1 MRRKLNEGEEFN
13 EELLDGVKICVSD
26 IRNDDSEMDCNE
38 LRDIFVEAGA
48 EVFGSHGLK
57 DGKPT
62 TIMTVKGL
70 PEEEVVEILQEFLDN
85 SDLCDDAEAYEVD
98 DKIKYPVDYP
108 AYDDADAD
116 DILHDL
122 DNDDKFPKYED
133 VETDD
138 LDPEKDVLNDDFLN
152 EDKDIL
158 EDAQEELRGL
168 LSNLGDD
175 DNITFEPEVVLDEEY
190 EAEDGE
196 GNIAVISID
205 ANGDMEVLNGDKI
218 INAFDLTDADDIFTL
233 CDIVK
238 DELDNETAYPD
249 YDDVDDEEDEEL
261 PRFEKM
267 HKKHHLDE
275 KRKGCCPGTK
285 TVNESVIDTVLNDI
299 DTKVLNESNEAEKKN
314 QKNLEKKT
322 LKALTENKHSL
333 HENISYNGK
342 SFAKMT
348 LKELKSIYET
358 IKASIDALSERSLNE
373 SIVDTKMAETI
384 NKKKQLLEFLDE
396 EITYRTTR
404 MECLNKLNEDSAE
417 ISDEELANLFGPA
430 QGEDE
435 PSTDN
440 GSNNAEGED
449 SNKEGE
455 KNKEEDNEDKN
466 GEEGEEVELS
476 RIEITLKDAEAAND
490 LKQACLDADIPEDAF
505 ELENVEDDAFEE
517 EDEKKS
523 EDSKEEN
530 SEENSKES
538 GKENSEEENSEESAN
553 ESYEFA
559 KYVKML
565 GEGEV
570 ANEQPTDDA
579 ASEESG
585 EEENGA
591 ENAESEGDEEN
602 SEEKEEDKQP
612 KFILTNTDYAS
623 KLAKVLEDVY
633 GISKEEFEDMIGG
646 EIVEEEPKEDEEN
659 SNEEGSENSE
669 ESKGEESK
677 EDSEEKKDDEE
688 DELDPSDL
696 FKNL

>member
-13 EELLDGVKICVSD
+13 EELLDGIKICVSD

-57 DGKPT
+57 NGKPV

-70 PEEEVVEILQEFLDN
+70 PEEEVLEILQEFLDN
-85 SDLCDDAEAYEVD
+85 SDTCDDAEAYEVND
-98 DKIKYPVDYP
+98 DLNDT
-108 AYDDADAD
+108 
-116 DILHDL
+116 LHNP
-122 DNDDKFPKYED
+122 DNDDYEFPSYED

-138 LDPEKDVLNDDFLN
+138 LDPEEDALNDDILN
-152 EDKDIL
+152 EGEDIL

-168 LSNLGDD
+168 LSNLGEN
-175 DNITFEPEVVLDEEY
+175 DNITFEPKLGLDE
-190 EAEDGE
+190 A
-196 GNIAVISID
+196 NIISID
-205 ANGDMEVLNGDKI
+205 SNGDMETEDGDI
-218 INAFDLTDADDIFTL
+218 INAFDLVDADDIFTL
-233 CDIVK
+233 CDEVK
-238 DELDNETAYPD
+238 MELDNEAAYPD
-249 YDDVDDEEDEEL
+249 YDDIDDEEDEEL
-261 PRFEKM
+261 PRFEKI
-267 HKKHHLDE
+267 HKGRHLDE
-275 KRKGCCPGTK
+275 KKKNNCCPGTK
-285 TVNESVIDTVLNDI
+285 NINESVIDSVLADLN
-299 DTKVLNESNEAEKKN
+299 KKALNESKKVEAKN
-314 QKNLEKKT
+314 QKELEKKT

-333 HENISYNGK
+333 HTNVRYNGK

-358 IKASIDALSERSLNE
+358 VKASVDALSERLLNE
-373 SIVDTKMAETI
+373 SVVDNKTTETI
-384 NKKKQLLEFLDE
+384 DRKKQLLEFLDE

-404 MECLNKLNEDSAE
+404 MECLRKLNEDGTE

-435 PSTDN
+435 ASADN
-440 GSNNAEGED
+440 GDNDIESED
-449 SNKEGE
+449 SNEDGE
-455 KNKEEDNEDKN
+455 ENKEDNDDEN
-466 GEEGEEVELS
+466 AEENEEVELS
-476 RIEITLKDAEAAND
+476 RIEITLKDVEAAND

-505 ELENVEDDAFEE
+505 ELENVEDDAFEDDSE
-517 EDEKKS
+517 E
-523 EDSKEEN
+523 
-530 SEENSKES
+530 SEENSDEATEDS
-538 GKENSEEENSEESAN
+538 SEENSEEENSEEGAN

-570 ANEQPTDDA
+570 ADEQPADDA
-579 ASEESG
+579 AGEESS

-591 ENAESEGDEEN
+591 ENADGESDEEN
-602 SEEKEEDKQP
+602 TEEDKQP

-623 KLAKVLEDVY
+623 KLAKVSEDVY

-646 EIVEEEPKEDEEN
+646 EIVEEEPKEGEEN
-659 SNEEGSENSE
+659 SDEEGSENSE
-669 ESKGEESK
+669 ESKDEESK

>member
-57 DGKPT
+57 NGKPV

-70 PEEEVVEILQEFLDN
+70 PEEEVLEILQEFLDN
-85 SDLCDDAEAYEVD
+85 SDTCDEAEAYEVND
-98 DKIKYPVDYP
+98 DLNDT
-108 AYDDADAD
+108 
-116 DILHDL
+116 LHDP
-122 DNDDKFPKYED
+122 DNDYEFPSYED

-138 LDPEKDVLNDDFLN
+138 LDPEEDALNDDILN
-152 EDKDIL
+152 EGEDIL

-168 LSNLGDD
+168 LSNLGEN
-175 DNITFEPEVVLDEEY
+175 DNITFEPKLGLDE
-190 EAEDGE
+190 A
-196 GNIAVISID
+196 NIISID
-205 ANGDMEVLNGDKI
+205 SNGDMETEDGDI
-218 INAFDLTDADDIFTL
+218 INAFDLADADDIFTL
-233 CDIVK
+233 CDEVK
-238 DELDNETAYPD
+238 MELDNEAAYPD
-249 YDDVDDEEDEEL
+249 YDDIDDEDEDL
-261 PRFEKM
+261 PRFEKI
-267 HKKHHLDE
+267 HKGRHLDE
-275 KRKGCCPGTK
+275 KKKNNCCPGTK
-285 TVNESVIDTVLNDI
+285 NINESVIDSVLADLN
-299 DTKVLNESNEAEKKN
+299 KKALNESKKVEAKN
-314 QKNLEKKT
+314 QKELEKKT

-333 HENISYNGK
+333 HTNVRYNGK

-348 LKELKSIYET
+348 LKELKSIYESV
-358 IKASIDALSERSLNE
+358 KASVDALSERLLNE
-373 SIVDTKMAETI
+373 SVVDTKTTETI
-384 NKKKQLLEFLDE
+384 DRKKQLLEFLDE

-404 MECLNKLNEDSAE
+404 MECLRKLNEDGAE

-435 PSTDN
+435 SPTDN
-440 GSNNAEGED
+440 GDNDIESED
-449 SNKEGE
+449 SNEDGE
-455 KNKEEDNEDKN
+455 ENKEDNDDEN
-466 GEEGEEVELS
+466 AEENEEVELS
-476 RIEITLKDAEAAND
+476 RIEITLKDVEAAND

-505 ELENVEDDAFEE
+505 ELENVEDDAFEDDSE
-517 EDEKKS
+517 ESEENSDEAS
-523 EDSKEEN
+523 EDSSEEN
-530 SEENSKES
+530 SEEEK
-538 GKENSEEENSEESAN
+538 SEEGAN

-570 ANEQPTDDA
+570 ANEQPADDV
-579 ASEESG
+579 ASEEGS

-591 ENAESEGDEEN
+591 ENADGESDEEN
-602 SEEKEEDKQP
+602 AEEDKQP

-659 SNEEGSENSE
+659 SDEEGSENSE
-669 ESKGEESK
+669 ETKDEESK
-677 EDSEEKKDDEE
+677 DSSEEKKDDEE

>member
-57 DGKPT
+57 DGEPAT
-62 TIMTVKGL
+62 FMTVNGL
-70 PEEEVVEILQEFLDN
+70 SEEDVLEILQEFLDN
-85 SDLCDDAEAYEVD
+85 SDTCNDAEAYIINGED
-98 DKIKYPVDYP
+98 TYLNDINGEPIDYP
-108 AYDDADAD
+108 AY
-116 DILHDL
+116 
-122 DNDDKFPKYED
+122 ED
-133 VETDD
+133 VEADE
-138 LDPEKDVLNDDFLN
+138 LDPEEDVLNDDFLN
-152 EDKDIL
+152 EGEDIL
-158 EDAQEELRGL
+158 EDAQEELKGL
-168 LSNLGDD
+168 LSNLGEN
-175 DNITFEPEVVLDEEY
+175 DNITFEQEIVLDEEY
-190 EAEDGE
+190 DAEDGE

-218 INAFDLTDADDIFTL
+218 INAFDLTDVDDIFTL
-233 CDIVK
+233 CDVIK
-238 DELDNETAYPD
+238 DELDNEAAYPD
-249 YDDVDDEEDEEL
+249 YDDVDDEDEEL
-261 PRFEKM
+261 PRFEKI
-267 HKKHHLDE
+267 HKGRHLDE
-275 KRKGCCPGTK
+275 KKKNNCCPGTK
-285 TVNESVIDTVLNDI
+285 TVVNESAIDAVLADLDDKI
-299 DTKVLNESNEAEKKN
+299 LNEAKEEEKKN
-314 QKNLEKKT
+314 QKELEKKT

-333 HENISYNGK
+333 HENVRYNGK

-358 IKASIDALSERSLNE
+358 VKASVDALSERSLNE
-373 SIVDTKMAETI
+373 SIVDTKMVETI

-404 MECLNKLNEDSAE
+404 MECLNKLNEDGAE

-435 PSTDN
+435 APADN
-440 GSNNAEGED
+440 GGDDAKSED
-449 SNKEGE
+449 SNEEGEENKEG
-455 KNKEEDNEDKN
+455 NEDEN
-466 GEEGEEVELS
+466 NEEGEEVELS

-517 EDEKKS
+517 GG
-523 EDSKEEN
+523 EEN
-530 SEENSKES
+530 SE
-538 GKENSEEENSEESAN
+538 KENSEEENSEESSEKTSEENTEEENSEESTN

-570 ANEQPTDDA
+570 ADEQPAEDA
-579 ASEESG
+579 AG
-585 EEENGA
+585 EEGGEEQDGA
-591 ENAESEGDEEN
+591 ENADSEGDEEN
-602 SEEKEEDKQP
+602 SEEEEEDKQP

-646 EIVEEEPKEDEEN
+646 EIVEEPKDDEKN
-659 SNEEGSENSE
+659 SDEEGSENSE

>member
-1 MRRKLNEGEEFN
+1 MRRKLNEAEEFN

-26 IRNDDSEMDCNE
+26 IRYDDSEMDCNE

-57 DGKPT
+57 NGKPAT
-62 TIMTVKGL
+62 FMTVKGL
-70 PEEEVVEILQEFLDN
+70 PEEKVVEILQDFLNN
-85 SDLCDDAEAYEVD
+85 SDACDDAEAYEVKD
-98 DKIKYPVDYP
+98 EDAYLNDKDGEPIDYP
-108 AYDDADAD
+108 AY
-116 DILHDL
+116 
-122 DNDDKFPKYED
+122 ED
-133 VETDD
+133 VDVDE
-138 LDPEKDVLNDDFLN
+138 LDPEEDALNDDVLN
-152 EDKDIL
+152 EGEDIL

-168 LSNLGDD
+168 LSNLGEN
-175 DNITFEPEVVLDEEY
+175 DNITFEPEIVLDEEY
-190 EAEDGE
+190 EGEDGE

-205 ANGDMEVLNGDKI
+205 CNGDMEVLNGDQV

-233 CDIVK
+233 CDVVK
-238 DELDNETAYPD
+238 DELDNEAAYPA
-249 YDDVDDEEDEEL
+249 YEDVDDEDEEL
-261 PRFEKM
+261 PRFEKF
-267 HKKHHLDE
+267 HKGRHLDE
-275 KRKGCCPGTK
+275 KKKNNCCPGTK
-285 TVNESVIDTVLNDI
+285 TVNESVIDAVLADL
-299 DTKVLNESNEAEKKN
+299 DKKALNESKDVEKKN
-314 QKNLEKKT
+314 QKELEKKT

-333 HENISYNGK
+333 HTNVRYNGK

-358 IKASIDALSERSLNE
+358 VKASVDVLSERSLNE
-373 SIVDTKMAETI
+373 SVVDTKMVETI

-404 MECLNKLNEDSAE
+404 MECLSKLNEDSAE

-435 PSTDN
+435 AS
-440 GSNNAEGED
+440 A
-449 SNKEGE
+449 
-455 KNKEEDNEDKN
+455 DNEDDDAESEN
-466 GEEGEEVELS
+466 SNEEGEENEEGNEDENNDEEVELS

-505 ELENVEDDAFEE
+505 ELENVEDEDAFEE
-517 EDEKKS
+517 EGEES
-523 EDSKEEN
+523 EEN
-530 SEENSKES
+530 SEESLEDS
-538 GKENSEEENSEESAN
+538 SEETAEEENSEEGAN
-553 ESYEFA
+553 ESYELS

-570 ANEQPTDDA
+570 ADEQPADDV
-579 ASEESG
+579 ASDESG

-591 ENAESEGDEEN
+591 ENTEGEGNEEN
-602 SEEKEEDKQP
+602 SEEEEDKQP

-646 EIVEEEPKEDEEN
+646 EIVEEESKEDEEN
-659 SNEEGSENSE
+659 SDEEGSENSE
-669 ESKGEESK
+669 ESKDEESK
-677 EDSEEKKDDEE
+677 EGSEEKKDDEE

>member
-57 DGKPT
+57 NGKPV

-85 SDLCDDAEAYEVD
+85 SDTCDDAESYEIND
-98 DKIKYPVDYP
+98 DSNDALHDPDDDDYEFP
-108 AYDDADAD
+108 SYEDADA
-116 DILHDL
+116 LHDL
-122 DNDDKFPKYED
+122 DDDYEIPSYED

-138 LDPEKDVLNDDFLN
+138 LDPEEDSLNDDFLN
-152 EDKDIL
+152 EGEDIL

-168 LSNLGDD
+168 LSNLGEN
-175 DNITFEPEVVLDEEY
+175 DNITFEPKLGLDE
-190 EAEDGE
+190 A
-196 GNIAVISID
+196 NIISID
-205 ANGDMEVLNGDKI
+205 SNGDMETEDGDI
-218 INAFDLTDADDIFTL
+218 INAFDLADADDIFTL
-233 CDIVK
+233 CDEVK
-238 DELDNETAYPD
+238 MELDNEAAYPD
-249 YDDVDDEEDEEL
+249 YDDIDDEEDEEL
-261 PRFEKM
+261 PRFEKF
-267 HKKHHLDE
+267 HKGRHLDE
-275 KRKGCCPGTK
+275 KKKNNCCPGTK
-285 TVNESVIDTVLNDI
+285 TISESVIERVLADL
-299 DTKVLNESNEAEKKN
+299 DKKALNESKNANAKN
-314 QKNLEKKT
+314 QKELEKKT

-333 HENISYNGK
+333 HTNVSYNGK

-348 LKELKSIYET
+348 LKELKSIFET
-358 IKASIDALSERSLNE
+358 VKASVDALSERLLNE
-373 SIVDTKMAETI
+373 SVVDNKTTETI
-384 NKKKQLLEFLDE
+384 DRKKQLLEFLDE

-404 MECLNKLNEDSAE
+404 MECLRKLNEDSAE

-435 PSTDN
+435 ASADN
-440 GSNNAEGED
+440 GDDNAEGDNSNED
-449 SNKEGE
+449 GEENKED
-455 KNKEEDNEDKN
+455 NKDENNEEN
-466 GEEGEEVELS
+466 EEVELS

-505 ELENVEDDAFEE
+505 ELENVEDDTFEE
-517 EDEKKS
+517 DGEESEDNSEEAS
-523 EDSKEEN
+523 EDS
-530 SEENSKES
+530 SE
-538 GKENSEEENSEESAN
+538 ENSEEENSEEGAN

-570 ANEQPTDDA
+570 ADEQPADDA
-579 ASEESG
+579 TSEEGS
-585 EEENGA
+585 EEGSEDENDA
-591 ENAESEGDEEN
+591 ENADDESDEEN
-602 SEEKEEDKQP
+602 AEEDKQP

-659 SNEEGSENSE
+659 SDEEGSENSE
-669 ESKGEESK
+669 ESKDEESK
-677 EDSEEKKDDEE
+677 DSSEEKKDDEE
-688 DELDPSDL
+688 ELDPSDL

>member
-57 DGKPT
+57 NGKPV

-70 PEEEVVEILQEFLDN
+70 PEEEVLEILQEFLDD
-85 SDLCDDAEAYEVD
+85 SDTCDDAEAYEIND
-98 DKIKYPVDYP
+98 DLNDTLHDPDNDDYEFP
-108 AYDDADAD
+108 SYEDADA
-116 DILHDL
+116 LHDL
-122 DNDDKFPKYED
+122 DDDYEIPSYED

-138 LDPEKDVLNDDFLN
+138 LDPEEDALNDDFLN
-152 EDKDIL
+152 EDDDIL

-168 LSNLGDD
+168 LSNLGEN
-175 DNITFEPEVVLDEEY
+175 DNITFEPKLGLDE
-190 EAEDGE
+190 A
-196 GNIAVISID
+196 NIISID
-205 ANGDMEVLNGDKI
+205 SNGDMETEDGDI
-218 INAFDLTDADDIFTL
+218 INAFDLADADDIFTL
-233 CDIVK
+233 CDEVK
-238 DELDNETAYPD
+238 MELDNEAAYPD
-249 YDDVDDEEDEEL
+249 YDDIDDEEDEEL
-261 PRFEKM
+261 PRFEKI
-267 HKKHHLDE
+267 HKGRHLDE
-275 KRKGCCPGTK
+275 KKKNNCCPGTK
-285 TVNESVIDTVLNDI
+285 NINESVIDSVLADLN
-299 DTKVLNESNEAEKKN
+299 KKALNESKKVEAKN
-314 QKNLEKKT
+314 QKELEKKT

-333 HENISYNGK
+333 HSNVRYNGK

-358 IKASIDALSERSLNE
+358 VKASVDALSERLLNE
-373 SIVDTKMAETI
+373 SVVDNKTTETI
-384 NKKKQLLEFLDE
+384 DRKKQLLEFLDE

-404 MECLNKLNEDSAE
+404 MECLRKLNEDSAE

-435 PSTDN
+435 ASTDN
-440 GSNNAEGED
+440 GDDSTEGED
-449 SNKEGE
+449 SNEDGEENKEGDKDE
-455 KNKEEDNEDKN
+455 NNEEN
-466 GEEGEEVELS
+466 EEVELS

-505 ELENVEDDAFEE
+505 ELENVEDDTFEE
-517 EDEKKS
+517 DG
-523 EDSKEEN
+523 EE
-530 SEENSKES
+530 SEENSKEAS
-538 GKENSEEENSEESAN
+538 EDSSEENSEEEKSEEGAN

-570 ANEQPTDDA
+570 ADEQPADDA
-579 ASEESG
+579 TSEEDG
-585 EEENGA
+585 EEDGEEDNGA
-591 ENAESEGDEEN
+591 ENADGESDEEN
-602 SEEKEEDKQP
+602 TEEDKQP

-659 SNEEGSENSE
+659 SDEEGSENSE
-669 ESKGEESK
+669 ESKDEESK
-677 EDSEEKKDDEE
+677 DSSEEKKDDEE
-688 DELDPSDL
+688 ELDPSDL

>member
-57 DGKPT
+57 NGKPV

-85 SDLCDDAEAYEVD
+85 SDTCDDAEAYEIND
-98 DKIKYPVDYP
+98 DLLDDTLHDPDNDDYEFP
-108 AYDDADAD
+108 SYEDADA
-116 DILHDL
+116 LHDL
-122 DNDDKFPKYED
+122 DDDYEIPSYED

-138 LDPEKDVLNDDFLN
+138 LDPEEDALNDDFLN
-152 EDKDIL
+152 EDDDIL

-168 LSNLGDD
+168 LSNLGEN
-175 DNITFEPEVVLDEEY
+175 DNITFEPKLGLDE
-190 EAEDGE
+190 A
-196 GNIAVISID
+196 NIISID
-205 ANGDMEVLNGDKI
+205 SNGDMETEDGDI
-218 INAFDLTDADDIFTL
+218 INAFDLADADDIFTL
-233 CDIVK
+233 CDEVK
-238 DELDNETAYPD
+238 MELDNEAAYPD

-261 PRFEKM
+261 PRFEKF
-267 HKKHHLDE
+267 HKGRHLDE
-275 KRKGCCPGTK
+275 KKKNNCCPGTK
-285 TVNESVIDTVLNDI
+285 NINESVIDSVLADLN
-299 DTKVLNESNEAEKKN
+299 KKALNESKKVEAKN
-314 QKNLEKKT
+314 QKELEKKT

-333 HENISYNGK
+333 HSNVSYNGK

-358 IKASIDALSERSLNE
+358 VKASVDALSERLLNE
-373 SIVDTKMAETI
+373 SVVDNKTTETI
-384 NKKKQLLEFLDE
+384 DRKKQLLEFLDE

-404 MECLNKLNEDSAE
+404 MECLRKLNEDSAE

-435 PSTDN
+435 ASADN
-440 GSNNAEGED
+440 GDDNTEGED
-449 SNKEGE
+449 SNEDSE
-455 KNKEEDNEDKN
+455 KNKEGNEDEN
-466 GEEGEEVELS
+466 DEENEEVELS

-505 ELENVEDDAFEE
+505 ELENVEDDTFEE
-517 EDEKKS
+517 DGEESEDNSEEAS
-523 EDSKEEN
+523 EDSSEEN
-530 SEENSKES
+530 SEEEK
-538 GKENSEEENSEESAN
+538 SEEGAN

-570 ANEQPTDDA
+570 ADEQPADDA
-579 ASEESG
+579 TSEEDG
-585 EEENGA
+585 EEDNGA
-591 ENAESEGDEEN
+591 ENADGEGDEEN
-602 SEEKEEDKQP
+602 SEEDKQP

-646 EIVEEEPKEDEEN
+646 EIVEEEPKVDEEN
-659 SNEEGSENSE
+659 SDEEGSENSE
-669 ESKGEESK
+669 ESKDEESK
-677 EDSEEKKDDEE
+677 DSSEEKKDDEE
-688 DELDPSDL
+688 ELDPSDL

>member
-57 DGKPT
+57 NGKPV

-70 PEEEVVEILQEFLDN
+70 PEEEVLEILQEFLDN
-85 SDLCDDAEAYEVD
+85 SDTCDDAEAYEVND
-98 DKIKYPVDYP
+98 DLNNT
-108 AYDDADAD
+108 
-116 DILHDL
+116 LHDT
-122 DNDDKFPKYED
+122 DNEDYEFPSYED

-138 LDPEKDVLNDDFLN
+138 LDPEEDALNDDILN
-152 EDKDIL
+152 EGEDIL

-168 LSNLGDD
+168 LSNLGEN
-175 DNITFEPEVVLDEEY
+175 DNITFEPKLGLDE
-190 EAEDGE
+190 A
-196 GNIAVISID
+196 NIISID
-205 ANGDMEVLNGDKI
+205 SNGDMETEDGDI
-218 INAFDLTDADDIFTL
+218 INAFDLADADDIFTL
-233 CDIVK
+233 CDEVK
-238 DELDNETAYPD
+238 MELDNEAAYPD
-249 YDDVDDEEDEEL
+249 YDDIDDEEDEEL
-261 PRFEKM
+261 PRFEKI
-267 HKKHHLDE
+267 HKGRHLDE
-275 KRKGCCPGTK
+275 KKKNNCCPGTK
-285 TVNESVIDTVLNDI
+285 NINESVIDSVLADL
-299 DTKVLNESNEAEKKN
+299 DKKALNESKKVEVKN
-314 QKNLEKKT
+314 QKELEKKT

-333 HENISYNGK
+333 HSNVRYNGK

-358 IKASIDALSERSLNE
+358 VKASVDALSERLLNE
-373 SIVDTKMAETI
+373 SVVDNKTTETI
-384 NKKKQLLEFLDE
+384 DRKKQLLEFLDE

-404 MECLNKLNEDSAE
+404 MECLHKLNEDSAE

-435 PSTDN
+435 ASTDN
-440 GSNNAEGED
+440 GDDNTEGED
-449 SNKEGE
+449 SNEDSE
-455 KNKEEDNEDKN
+455 KNKEDNEDEN
-466 GEEGEEVELS
+466 DEENEEVELS

-505 ELENVEDDAFEE
+505 ELENVEDDTFEE
-517 EDEKKS
+517 DGEES
-523 EDSKEEN
+523 EEN
-530 SEENSKES
+530 SEEASEDS
-538 GKENSEEENSEESAN
+538 SEENSEEEKSEEGAN

-570 ANEQPTDDA
+570 ADEQPADDA
-579 ASEESG
+579 TSEEDG
-585 EEENGA
+585 EEDGEEDNGA
-591 ENAESEGDEEN
+591 ENADDESDEEN
-602 SEEKEEDKQP
+602 AEEDKQP

-659 SNEEGSENSE
+659 SDEEGSENPE
-669 ESKGEESK
+669 ESKDEESK
-677 EDSEEKKDDEE
+677 DSSEEKKDDEE
-688 DELDPSDL
+688 ELDPSDL

>member
-13 EELLDGVKICVSD
+13 EELLDGIKICVSD

-57 DGKPT
+57 DGKPAT
-62 TIMTVKGL
+62 FMTVKGL
-70 PEEEVVEILQEFLDN
+70 PEEKVVEILQDFLNN
-85 SDLCDDAEAYEVD
+85 SDTCDDAEAYEINNGD
-98 DKIKYPVDYP
+98 AYLNDIDGESIDYP
-108 AYDDADAD
+108 AYDDIEDED
-116 DILHDL
+116 DEE
-122 DNDDKFPKYED
+122 FPKYED

-138 LDPEKDVLNDDFLN
+138 LDPEKDALNDDILN
-152 EDKDIL
+152 EGEDIL

-168 LSNLGDD
+168 LSNLGEN
-175 DNITFEPEVVLDEEY
+175 DNITFEPEIVLDEEY
-190 EAEDGE
+190 EGEDGE
-196 GNIAVISID
+196 GNIAVVSID
-205 ANGDMEVLNGDKI
+205 CNGDMEVLNGEQV
-218 INAFDLTDADDIFTL
+218 INAFDLIDADDIFTL
-233 CDIVK
+233 CDVVK

-249 YDDVDDEEDEEL
+249 YDEVDDEDDEL
-261 PRFEKM
+261 PRFEKI
-267 HKKHHLDE
+267 HKGRHLDE
-275 KRKGCCPGTK
+275 KKKTNCCPGTK
-285 TVNESVIDTVLNDI
+285 TVNESVIDRVLADL
-299 DTKVLNESNEAEKKN
+299 DKKALNESKEAEKKN
-314 QKNLEKKT
+314 QKELEKKT

-333 HENISYNGK
+333 HTNIRYNGK

-358 IKASIDALSERSLNE
+358 VKASVDVLSERSLNE
-373 SIVDTKMAETI
+373 SVVNTKMVETI

-404 MECLNKLNEDSAE
+404 MACLNKLNEDGAE

-440 GSNNAEGED
+440 GGDDAESENSNEDGEE
-449 SNKEGE
+449 NKED
-455 KNKEEDNEDKN
+455 NNDNENND
-466 GEEGEEVELS
+466 EEVELS
-476 RIEITLKDAEAAND
+476 RIEITLKDVEAAND

-505 ELENVEDDAFEE
+505 ELENVDDEEAF
-517 EDEKKS
+517 DNS
-523 EDSKEEN
+523 DEDSEEN
-530 SEENSKES
+530 SEENNED
-538 GKENSEEENSEESAN
+538 ENNEENPEENSEDSAN

-570 ANEQPTDDA
+570 ADEQPADDVT
-579 ASEESG
+579 SEEG
-585 EEENGA
+585 NEEENSV
-591 ENAESEGDEEN
+591 ENADGEGDEEN
-602 SEEKEEDKQP
+602 SDEEEEDKQP

-646 EIVEEEPKEDEEN
+646 EIIEEEPKDNEEN
-659 SNEEGSENSE
+659 SDEKGSEDSE
-669 ESKGEESK
+669 KSKDEESK
-677 EDSEEKKDDEE
+677 ENSEEKKDDEE

>member
-13 EELLDGVKICVSD
+13 EELLDGIKICVSD

-38 LRDIFVEAGA
+38 LRDIFVNAGA

-57 DGKPT
+57 DGEPAT
-62 TIMTVKGL
+62 FMTVNGL
-70 PEEEVVEILQEFLDN
+70 SEEDVLEILQEFLDN
-85 SDLCDDAEAYEVD
+85 SDACDVAEAYIINSED
-98 DKIKYPVDYP
+98 AYLNDKDGELIDYP
-108 AYDDADAD
+108 SYDDIDPETQSYLDAD
-116 DILHDL
+116 EPDY
-122 DNDDKFPKYED
+122 PEYED
-133 VETDD
+133 IESDD
-138 LDPEKDVLNDDFLN
+138 LDPEEDVLNDDFLN
-152 EDKDIL
+152 EGEDIL

-168 LSNLGDD
+168 LSNLGKN
-175 DNITFEPEVVLDEEY
+175 DNITFEPEIVLDEEY
-190 EAEDGE
+190 EKEDGE
-196 GNIAVISID
+196 GNIAVVSID
-205 ANGDMEVLNGDKI
+205 CNGDMEVLNGEQI
-218 INAFDLTDADDIFTL
+218 INAFELTDADDIFTL
-233 CDIVK
+233 CDVVK
-238 DELDNETAYPD
+238 DELDNEAAYPD
-249 YDDVDDEEDEEL
+249 YDDIDDEEDEEL
-261 PRFEKM
+261 PRFEKI
-267 HKKHHLDE
+267 HKGRHLDE
-275 KRKGCCPGTK
+275 KRKNNCCPGTK
-285 TVNESVIDTVLNDI
+285 TVNESVIDTVLADL
-299 DTKVLNESNEAEKKN
+299 DKKALNESKETEKKN
-314 QKNLEKKT
+314 QKELEKKT

-333 HENISYNGK
+333 HTNVRYNGK

-348 LKELKSIYET
+348 LKKLKSIYET
-358 IKASIDALSERSLNE
+358 VKASINALSERALNE
-373 SIVDTKMAETI
+373 SVVDTKIVETI

-430 QGEDE
+430 QGEDDT
-435 PSTDN
+435 PADN
-440 GSNNAEGED
+440 GDVDADEED
-449 SNKEGE
+449 SNKED
-455 KNKEEDNEDKN
+455 NKDENND
-466 GEEGEEVELS
+466 EEVELS

-505 ELENVEDDAFEE
+505 ELENVEDDAFENGDE
-517 EDEKKS
+517 E
-523 EDSKEEN
+523 
-530 SEENSKES
+530 SEETS
-538 GKENSEEENSEESAN
+538 ENGSEEPSEENSEESAN

-570 ANEQPTDDA
+570 ADEQSADDA
-579 ASEESG
+579 AGEESS

-591 ENAESEGDEEN
+591 ENADSDGDEEN
-602 SEEKEEDKQP
+602 SEEDKQP

-646 EIVEEEPKEDEEN
+646 EIVEEEPKDNKEN
-659 SNEEGSENSE
+659 SDKEGSENS
-669 ESKGEESK
+669 EESK

>member
-57 DGKPT
+57 NGKPV

-70 PEEEVVEILQEFLDN
+70 PEEEVVEILQEFLNN
-85 SDLCDDAEAYEVD
+85 SDTCDDAEAYEINDVSNDASYDPDND
-98 DKIKYPVDYP
+98 DHEFPSYE
-108 AYDDADAD
+108 DADA
-116 DILHDL
+116 LHDL
-122 DNDDKFPKYED
+122 DDDYEIPSYED

-138 LDPEKDVLNDDFLN
+138 LDPEEDALNDDFLN
-152 EDKDIL
+152 EDDDIL

-168 LSNLGDD
+168 LSNLGEN
-175 DNITFEPEVVLDEEY
+175 DNITFEPKLGLDE
-190 EAEDGE
+190 A
-196 GNIAVISID
+196 NIISID
-205 ANGDMEVLNGDKI
+205 SNGDMETEDGDI
-218 INAFDLTDADDIFTL
+218 INAFDLADADDIFTL
-233 CDIVK
+233 CDEVK
-238 DELDNETAYPD
+238 MELDNEAAYPD

-261 PRFEKM
+261 PRFEKF
-267 HKKHHLDE
+267 HKGRHLDE
-275 KRKGCCPGTK
+275 KKKNNCCPGTK
-285 TVNESVIDTVLNDI
+285 NINESVIDSVLADL
-299 DTKVLNESNEAEKKN
+299 DKKALNESKNVEAKN
-314 QKNLEKKT
+314 QKELEKKT

-333 HENISYNGK
+333 HTNVRYNGK

-358 IKASIDALSERSLNE
+358 VKASVDALSERLLNE
-373 SIVDTKMAETI
+373 SVVDNKTTETI
-384 NKKKQLLEFLDE
+384 DRKKQLLEFLDE

-404 MECLNKLNEDSAE
+404 MECLRKLNEDSAE

-435 PSTDN
+435 ASTDN
-440 GSNNAEGED
+440 EDDNTEGED
-449 SNKEGE
+449 SNEDGE
-455 KNKEEDNEDKN
+455 ENKEDNEDEN
-466 GEEGEEVELS
+466 NEENEEVELS

-505 ELENVEDDAFEE
+505 ELENVEDDTFEE
-517 EDEKKS
+517 DGEESEDNSEEAS
-523 EDSKEEN
+523 EDS
-530 SEENSKES
+530 SE
-538 GKENSEEENSEESAN
+538 ENSEEENSEEGAN

-570 ANEQPTDDA
+570 ADEQPADDA
-579 ASEESG
+579 TSEEDG
-585 EEENGA
+585 EEDGEEDNGA
-591 ENAESEGDEEN
+591 ENADDESDEEN
-602 SEEKEEDKQP
+602 AEEDKQP

-659 SNEEGSENSE
+659 SDEEGSENSE
-669 ESKGEESK
+669 ESKDEESK
-677 EDSEEKKDDEE
+677 DSSEEKKDDEE
-688 DELDPSDL
+688 ELDPSDL

>member
-1 MRRKLNEGEEFN
+1 MRRKLNEGEGFN

-26 IRNDDSEMDCNE
+26 IRNDDLEMDCNE

-57 DGKPT
+57 DGKPA

-70 PEEEVVEILQEFLDN
+70 PEEKVLEILQEFLND
-85 SDLCDDAEAYEVD
+85 SDTCDDAEAYEVND
-98 DKIKYPVDYP
+98 EDAYLNDRDGEPIDYP
-108 AYDDADAD
+108 AYDDIDSETQSYLDAD
-116 DILHDL
+116 EPDY
-122 DNDDKFPKYED
+122 PEYED
-133 VETDD
+133 IETDD
-138 LDPEKDVLNDDFLN
+138 LDPEEDSLNDDFLN
-152 EDKDIL
+152 EGEDIL

-168 LSNLGDD
+168 LSNLGEN
-175 DNITFEPEVVLDEEY
+175 DNITFEPEIVLDEEY
-190 EAEDGE
+190 EGEDGE
-196 GNIAVISID
+196 GNIAVVSID
-205 ANGDMEVLNGDKI
+205 CNGDMEVLNGEQV
-218 INAFDLTDADDIFTL
+218 INAFELTDADDIFTL
-233 CDIVK
+233 CDVVK
-238 DELDNETAYPD
+238 DELDNEAAYPD
-249 YDDVDDEEDEEL
+249 YDEVDDDEDEL
-261 PRFEKM
+261 PKFEKF
-267 HKKHHLDE
+267 HKGRHLDE
-275 KRKGCCPGTK
+275 KKKNNCCPGTK
-285 TVNESVIDTVLNDI
+285 TVNESAIDEVLADLDAKI
-299 DTKVLNESNEAEKKN
+299 LNESKEVEKKN
-314 QKNLEKKT
+314 QKELEKKT

-333 HENISYNGK
+333 HANISYNGK

-358 IKASIDALSERSLNE
+358 VKASVDALSERSLNE
-373 SIVDTKMAETI
+373 SVVDTKMVETI

-404 MECLNKLNEDSAE
+404 MECLSKLNEDSAE

-435 PSTDN
+435 PSVDN
-440 GSNNAEGED
+440 GDDDAKSED
-449 SNKEGE
+449 SNEEGE
-455 KNKEEDNEDKN
+455 ENKEDNEDEN
-466 GEEGEEVELS
+466 DEEVELS

-490 LKQACLDADIPEDAF
+490 LKQACLDAEIPEDAF
-505 ELENVEDDAFEE
+505 ELENVEEE
-517 EDEKKS
+517 SATEDEENSEEKS
-523 EDSKEEN
+523 EEN
-530 SEENSKES
+530 SEENPEEPNE
-538 GKENSEEENSEESAN
+538 ENSEEQNSEESAN

-570 ANEQPTDDA
+570 ADEQPVDDA
-579 ASEESG
+579 ASEEGG

-591 ENAESEGDEEN
+591 ENAEGEGDEEN
-602 SEEKEEDKQP
+602 SEEEEEDKQP

-646 EIVEEEPKEDEEN
+646 EIVEEEPKEDEEK
-659 SNEEGSENSE
+659 SDKEGSENS
-669 ESKGEESK
+669 KESK

>member
-26 IRNDDSEMDCNE
+26 IRNDDSEMYCNE

-57 DGKPT
+57 NGKPV

-70 PEEEVVEILQEFLDN
+70 PEEEVLEILQEFLDN
-85 SDLCDDAEAYEVD
+85 SDTCDDAEAYEIND
-98 DKIKYPVDYP
+98 DTNDALHDPDNNDYEFP
-108 AYDDADAD
+108 SYEDADA
-116 DILHDL
+116 LHDL
-122 DNDDKFPKYED
+122 DDDYEIPSYED

-138 LDPEKDVLNDDFLN
+138 LDPEEDALNDDFLN
-152 EDKDIL
+152 EDDDIL

-168 LSNLGDD
+168 LSNLGEN
-175 DNITFEPEVVLDEEY
+175 DNITFEPKLGLDE
-190 EAEDGE
+190 A
-196 GNIAVISID
+196 NIISID
-205 ANGDMEVLNGDKI
+205 SNGDMETEDGDI
-218 INAFDLTDADDIFTL
+218 INAFDLADADDIFTL
-233 CDIVK
+233 CDEVK
-238 DELDNETAYPD
+238 MELDNEAAYPD
-249 YDDVDDEEDEEL
+249 YDDIDDEEDEEL
-261 PRFEKM
+261 PRFEKI
-267 HKKHHLDE
+267 HKGRHLDE
-275 KRKGCCPGTK
+275 KKKNNCCPGTK
-285 TVNESVIDTVLNDI
+285 NVNESVIDSVLADLN
-299 DTKVLNESNEAEKKN
+299 KKALNESKKVEAKN
-314 QKNLEKKT
+314 QKELEKKT

-333 HENISYNGK
+333 HTNVRYNGK

-358 IKASIDALSERSLNE
+358 VKASVDALSERLLNE
-373 SIVDTKMAETI
+373 SVVDNKTTETI
-384 NKKKQLLEFLDE
+384 DRKKQLLELLDE

-404 MECLNKLNEDSAE
+404 MECLRKLNEDGSE

-435 PSTDN
+435 ASTDN
-440 GSNNAEGED
+440 GDDNTEGED
-449 SNKEGE
+449 SNEDGE
-455 KNKEEDNEDKN
+455 ENKEDNKDEN
-466 GEEGEEVELS
+466 NEENEEVELS

-505 ELENVEDDAFEE
+505 ELENVEDDTFEE
-517 EDEKKS
+517 DGEES
-523 EDSKEEN
+523 EEN
-530 SEENSKES
+530 SEEASEDS
-538 GKENSEEENSEESAN
+538 SEENSEEEKSEEGAN

-570 ANEQPTDDA
+570 ADEQPADDA
-579 ASEESG
+579 TSEEGG

-591 ENAESEGDEEN
+591 ENADGEGDEEN
-602 SEEKEEDKQP
+602 AEEDKQP

-646 EIVEEEPKEDEEN
+646 EIIEEEPKEDEEN
-659 SNEEGSENSE
+659 SDEEGSENSE
-669 ESKGEESK
+669 ESKDEESK
-677 EDSEEKKDDEE
+677 DSSEEKKDDEE
-688 DELDPSDL
+688 ELDPSDL

>member
-13 EELLDGVKICVSD
+13 EKLLDGVKICVSD

-57 DGKPT
+57 NGKPV

-70 PEEEVVEILQEFLDN
+70 PEEEVLEILQEFLND
-85 SDLCDDAEAYEVD
+85 SDTCDDAEAYEIND
-98 DKIKYPVDYP
+98 DTNDALHDPDNDDYEFP
-108 AYDDADAD
+108 SYEDADA
-116 DILHDL
+116 LHDL
-122 DNDDKFPKYED
+122 DDDYEIPSYED

-138 LDPEKDVLNDDFLN
+138 LDPEEDALNDDFLN
-152 EDKDIL
+152 EDDDIL

-168 LSNLGDD
+168 LSNLGEN
-175 DNITFEPEVVLDEEY
+175 DNITFEPKLGLDE
-190 EAEDGE
+190 A
-196 GNIAVISID
+196 NIISID
-205 ANGDMEVLNGDKI
+205 SNGDMETEDGDI
-218 INAFDLTDADDIFTL
+218 INAFDLADADDIFTL
-233 CDIVK
+233 CDEVK
-238 DELDNETAYPD
+238 MELDNEAAYPD

-261 PRFEKM
+261 PRFEKI
-267 HKKHHLDE
+267 HKGRHLDE
-275 KRKGCCPGTK
+275 KKKNNCCPGTK
-285 TVNESVIDTVLNDI
+285 NINESVIDNVLD
-299 DTKVLNESNEAEKKN
+299 DLDKKALNESKKVKAKN
-314 QKNLEKKT
+314 QKELEKKT

-333 HENISYNGK
+333 HTNVRYNGK

-358 IKASIDALSERSLNE
+358 VKASVDALSKRLLNE
-373 SIVDTKMAETI
+373 SVVDNKTTETI
-384 NKKKQLLEFLDE
+384 DRKKQLLEFLDE

-404 MECLNKLNEDSAE
+404 MECLRKLNEDSAE

-435 PSTDN
+435 ASADN
-440 GSNNAEGED
+440 GDNNTEDED
-449 SNKEGE
+449 SNEGSE
-455 KNKEEDNEDKN
+455 ENKEDNKDEN
-466 GEEGEEVELS
+466 NEENEEVELS

-505 ELENVEDDAFEE
+505 ELENVEDDTFEE
-517 EDEKKS
+517 DGEES
-523 EDSKEEN
+523 EEN
-530 SEENSKES
+530 SEEDSEETS
-538 GKENSEEENSEESAN
+538 EENSEEENSEEGAN

-570 ANEQPTDDA
+570 TDEQPADDA
-579 ASEESG
+579 AGEESS

-591 ENAESEGDEEN
+591 EDADGEGDEEN
-602 SEEKEEDKQP
+602 SEEDKQP

-659 SNEEGSENSE
+659 SDEEGSENSE
-669 ESKGEESK
+669 ESKDEESK
-677 EDSEEKKDDEE
+677 DSSEEKKDDEE
-688 DELDPSDL
+688 ELDPSDL

>member
-57 DGKPT
+57 NGKPV

-85 SDLCDDAEAYEVD
+85 SDTCDDAEAYEIND
-98 DKIKYPVDYP
+98 DPNDASHDPDNDDYEFP
-108 AYDDADAD
+108 SYEDADA
-116 DILHDL
+116 LHDL
-122 DNDDKFPKYED
+122 DDDYEIPSYED

-138 LDPEKDVLNDDFLN
+138 LDPEEDALNDDFLN
-152 EDKDIL
+152 EDDDIL

-168 LSNLGDD
+168 LSNLGEN
-175 DNITFEPEVVLDEEY
+175 DNITFEPKLGLDE
-190 EAEDGE
+190 A
-196 GNIAVISID
+196 NIISID
-205 ANGDMEVLNGDKI
+205 SNGDMETEDGDI
-218 INAFDLTDADDIFTL
+218 INAFDLADADDIFTL
-233 CDIVK
+233 CDEVK
-238 DELDNETAYPD
+238 MELDNEAAYPD
-249 YDDVDDEEDEEL
+249 YDDIDDEEDEEDEEL
-261 PRFEKM
+261 PRFEKI
-267 HKKHHLDE
+267 HKGRHLDE
-275 KRKGCCPGTK
+275 KKKNNCCPGTK
-285 TVNESVIDTVLNDI
+285 NINESVIDSVLADLN
-299 DTKVLNESNEAEKKN
+299 KKALNESKKVEAKN
-314 QKNLEKKT
+314 QKELEKKT

-333 HENISYNGK
+333 HTNVRYNGK

-358 IKASIDALSERSLNE
+358 VKASVDALSERLLNE
-373 SIVDTKMAETI
+373 SVVDNKTTETI
-384 NKKKQLLEFLDE
+384 DRKKQLLEFLDE

-404 MECLNKLNEDSAE
+404 MECLRKLNEDSSE

-435 PSTDN
+435 ASADN
-440 GSNNAEGED
+440 GDDNTEGED
-449 SNKEGE
+449 SNEDGE
-455 KNKEEDNEDKN
+455 KNKEGNEDEN
-466 GEEGEEVELS
+466 NEENEEVELS

-505 ELENVEDDAFEE
+505 ELENVEDDTFEE
-517 EDEKKS
+517 DGEESEDNSEEAS
-523 EDSKEEN
+523 EDSSEEN
-530 SEENSKES
+530 SEEEK
-538 GKENSEEENSEESAN
+538 SEEGAN

-570 ANEQPTDDA
+570 ADEQPTDDA
-579 ASEESG
+579 TSEEDG

-591 ENAESEGDEEN
+591 ENADGESDEETT
-602 SEEKEEDKQP
+602 EEDKQP

-659 SNEEGSENSE
+659 SDEEGSENSE
-669 ESKGEESK
+669 ESKDKESK
-677 EDSEEKKDDEE
+677 DSSEEKKDDEE
-688 DELDPSDL
+688 ELDPSDL

>member
-26 IRNDDSEMDCNE
+26 IRNDDSAMDCNE

-57 DGKPT
+57 NGKPAT
-62 TIMTVKGL
+62 FMTVKGL
-70 PEEEVVEILQEFLDN
+70 PEKEVVEILQDFLNN
-85 SDLCDDAEAYEVD
+85 SDTCDDAEAYEVNNED
-98 DKIKYPVDYP
+98 AYLNDKDGEPINYP
-108 AYDDADAD
+108 AYDDVDAED
-116 DILHDL
+116 DEE
-122 DNDDKFPKYED
+122 FPAYED
-133 VETDD
+133 VESDD
-138 LDPEKDVLNDDFLN
+138 LDPEEDALNDDFLN
-152 EDKDIL
+152 EGEDIL

-168 LSNLGDD
+168 LSNLGEN
-175 DNITFEPEVVLDEEY
+175 DNITFEPEIVLDEEY
-190 EAEDGE
+190 ESEDGE
-196 GNIAVISID
+196 GNIAVVSID
-205 ANGDMEVLNGDKI
+205 CNGDMEVLNGDQV

-233 CDIVK
+233 CDVVK

-249 YDDVDDEEDEEL
+249 YDEVDDEDDEL
-261 PRFEKM
+261 PRFEKI
-267 HKKHHLDE
+267 HKGRHLDE
-275 KRKGCCPGTK
+275 KKKTNCCPGTK
-285 TVNESVIDTVLNDI
+285 TVNESAIDAVLADL
-299 DTKVLNESNEAEKKN
+299 DKKALNESKEAEKKN
-314 QKNLEKKT
+314 QKELEKKT

-333 HENISYNGK
+333 HANISYNGK

-358 IKASIDALSERSLNE
+358 VKASVDALSERSLNE
-373 SIVDTKMAETI
+373 SVVDTKMVETI

-404 MECLNKLNEDSAE
+404 MECLSKLNEDSAE

-435 PSTDN
+435 PSADN
-440 GSNNAEGED
+440 GDDDTESED
-449 SNKEGE
+449 SNEEGEENKKEG
-455 KNKEEDNEDKN
+455 NEDEN
-466 GEEGEEVELS
+466 NEDEEVELS

-505 ELENVEDDAFEE
+505 ELENVEDEAFDNGGEE
-517 EDEKKS
+517 S
-523 EDSKEEN
+523 EEN
-530 SEENSKES
+530 SEENSEES
-538 GKENSEEENSEESAN
+538 SEENSEEENSEEGAN

-570 ANEQPTDDA
+570 ADEQPADDA
-579 ASEESG
+579 ASESEG

-591 ENAESEGDEEN
+591 EDAESEGDDENTEE
-602 SEEKEEDKQP
+602 EEDKQP

-659 SNEEGSENSE
+659 SDEEGSENSE
-669 ESKGEESK
+669 ESKDEESK

>member
-13 EELLDGVKICVSD
+13 EDLLDGVKICVSD

-57 DGKPT
+57 DGKPAT
-62 TIMTVKGL
+62 FMTVNGL
-70 PEEEVVEILQEFLDN
+70 SEEEVLEILQEFLDN
-85 SDLCDDAEAYEVD
+85 SDTCDAAEAYEVNDNLD
-98 DKIKYPVDYP
+98 DTT
-108 AYDDADAD
+108 
-116 DILHDL
+116 HDP
-122 DNDDKFPKYED
+122 DNDDYEFPEYDDVDPETQLYLDADEPDSDYPEYED
-133 VETDD
+133 VEAGD
-138 LDPEKDVLNDDFLN
+138 LDPEEDALNDDILN
-152 EDKDIL
+152 EGEDIL

-168 LSNLGDD
+168 LSNLGEN
-175 DNITFEPEVVLDEEY
+175 DNITFENDVEL
-190 EAEDGE
+190 
-196 GNIAVISID
+196 GNYMVISIE
-205 ANGDMEVLNGDKI
+205 ANGDMETEDGEI
-218 INAFDLTDADDIFTL
+218 INAFDLDDADDIFTL
-233 CDIVK
+233 CDEIK
-238 DELDNETAYPD
+238 TELDNEAAYPD
-249 YDDVDDEEDEEL
+249 YDDVDDEDEEL
-261 PRFEKM
+261 PRFEKI
-267 HKKHHLDE
+267 HRGRHLDE
-275 KRKGCCPGTK
+275 KRKNNCCPGTK
-285 TVNESVIDTVLNDI
+285 TINESVIDTVLADL
-299 DTKVLNESNEAEKKN
+299 DKKALNESKGVEKKN
-314 QKNLEKKT
+314 QKELEKKT

-333 HENISYNGK
+333 HANVRYNGK

-358 IKASIDALSERSLNE
+358 VKASIDALTERVLNE
-373 SIVDTKMAETI
+373 SVVDIKTTETI
-384 NKKKQLLEFLDE
+384 DRKKQLLEFLDE

-404 MECLNKLNEDSAE
+404 MECLSKLNEDSAE

-435 PSTDN
+435 ASADN
-440 GSNNAEGED
+440 GGDDAESED
-449 SNKEGE
+449 SNEEGDENKEG
-455 KNKEEDNEDKN
+455 NEDEN
-466 GEEGEEVELS
+466 NEENEEVELS

-490 LKQACLDADIPEDAF
+490 LKQACLDAEIPEDAF

-517 EDEKKS
+517 DGEES
-523 EDSKEEN
+523 EEN
-530 SEENSKES
+530 SEENTE
-538 GKENSEEENSEESAN
+538 ETSEENTEEDAN
-553 ESYEFA
+553 ESYEFT

-570 ANEQPTDDA
+570 ADEQPADDA
-579 ASEESG
+579 AGEEGG
-585 EEENGA
+585 EEENGV
-591 ENAESEGDEEN
+591 ENAEGEGDEEN
-602 SEEKEEDKQP
+602 TEEDKQP

-659 SNEEGSENSE
+659 SDEEGSENSE
-669 ESKGEESK
+669 ESKDEESK

>member
-57 DGKPT
+57 NGKPV

-85 SDLCDDAEAYEVD
+85 SDTCDDAEAYEIND
-98 DKIKYPVDYP
+98 DLLDDTLHDPDNDDYEFP
-108 AYDDADAD
+108 SYEDADALD
-116 DILHDL
+116 DL
-122 DNDDKFPKYED
+122 DDDYEIPSYED

-138 LDPEKDVLNDDFLN
+138 LDPEEDALNDDILN
-152 EDKDIL
+152 EGEDIL

-168 LSNLGDD
+168 LSNLGEN
-175 DNITFEPEVVLDEEY
+175 DNITFEPKLGLDE
-190 EAEDGE
+190 A
-196 GNIAVISID
+196 NIISID
-205 ANGDMEVLNGDKI
+205 SNGDMETEDGDI
-218 INAFDLTDADDIFTL
+218 INAFDLADADDIFTL
-233 CDIVK
+233 CDEVK
-238 DELDNETAYPD
+238 MELDNEAAYPD
-249 YDDVDDEEDEEL
+249 YDDIDDEEDEEL
-261 PRFEKM
+261 PRFEKI
-267 HKKHHLDE
+267 HKGRHLDE
-275 KRKGCCPGTK
+275 KKKNNCCPGTK
-285 TVNESVIDTVLNDI
+285 NINESVIDSVLADLN
-299 DTKVLNESNEAEKKN
+299 KKALNESKKVEAKN
-314 QKNLEKKT
+314 QKELEKKT

-333 HENISYNGK
+333 HSNVRYNGK

-358 IKASIDALSERSLNE
+358 VKASVDALSERLLNE
-373 SIVDTKMAETI
+373 SVVDNKTTETI
-384 NKKKQLLEFLDE
+384 DRKKQLLEFLDE

-404 MECLNKLNEDSAE
+404 MECLRKLNEDSAE

-435 PSTDN
+435 ASTDN
-440 GSNNAEGED
+440 GDDTEGED
-449 SNKEGE
+449 SNEDSE
-455 KNKEEDNEDKN
+455 KNKEGNKDENNEEN
-466 GEEGEEVELS
+466 EEVELS

-505 ELENVEDDAFEE
+505 ELENVEDDTFEE
-517 EDEKKS
+517 DGEES
-523 EDSKEEN
+523 EEN
-530 SEENSKES
+530 SEEASEDS
-538 GKENSEEENSEESAN
+538 SEENSEEEKSEEGAN

-570 ANEQPTDDA
+570 ADEQPADDA
-579 ASEESG
+579 TSEEDG
-585 EEENGA
+585 EEDNGA
-591 ENAESEGDEEN
+591 ENADGESDEEN
-602 SEEKEEDKQP
+602 TEEDKQP

-659 SNEEGSENSE
+659 SDEEGSENSE
-669 ESKGEESK
+669 ESKDEESK
-677 EDSEEKKDDEE
+677 DSSEEKKDDEE
-688 DELDPSDL
+688 ELDPSDL

>member
-57 DGKPT
+57 NGKPV

-85 SDLCDDAEAYEVD
+85 SDTCDDAEAYEIND
-98 DKIKYPVDYP
+98 DLLDDTLHDPDNDDYEFP
-108 AYDDADAD
+108 SYEDADA
-116 DILHDL
+116 LHDL
-122 DNDDKFPKYED
+122 DDDYEIPSYED

-138 LDPEKDVLNDDFLN
+138 LDPEEDALNDDFLN
-152 EDKDIL
+152 EDDDIL

-168 LSNLGDD
+168 LSNLGEN
-175 DNITFEPEVVLDEEY
+175 DNITFEPKLGLDE
-190 EAEDGE
+190 A
-196 GNIAVISID
+196 NIISID
-205 ANGDMEVLNGDKI
+205 SNGDMETEDGDI
-218 INAFDLTDADDIFTL
+218 INAFDLADADDIFTL
-233 CDIVK
+233 CDEVK
-238 DELDNETAYPD
+238 MELDNEAAYPD

-261 PRFEKM
+261 PRFEKF
-267 HKKHHLDE
+267 HKGRHLDE
-275 KRKGCCPGTK
+275 KKKNNCCPGTK
-285 TVNESVIDTVLNDI
+285 NINESVIDSVLADLN
-299 DTKVLNESNEAEKKN
+299 KKALNESKKVEAKN
-314 QKNLEKKT
+314 QKELEKKT

-333 HENISYNGK
+333 HSNVSYNGK

-358 IKASIDALSERSLNE
+358 VKASVDALSERLLNE
-373 SIVDTKMAETI
+373 SVVDNKTTETI
-384 NKKKQLLEFLDE
+384 DRKKQLLEFLDE

-404 MECLNKLNEDSAE
+404 MECLRKLNEDSAE

-435 PSTDN
+435 ASADN
-440 GSNNAEGED
+440 GDDNTEGED
-449 SNKEGE
+449 SNEDSE
-455 KNKEEDNEDKN
+455 KNKEGNEDEN
-466 GEEGEEVELS
+466 DEENEEVELS

-505 ELENVEDDAFEE
+505 ELENVEDDTFEE
-517 EDEKKS
+517 DGEESEDNSEEAS
-523 EDSKEEN
+523 EDSSEEN
-530 SEENSKES
+530 SEEEK
-538 GKENSEEENSEESAN
+538 SEEGAN

-570 ANEQPTDDA
+570 ADEQPADDA
-579 ASEESG
+579 TSEEDG
-585 EEENGA
+585 EEDNGA
-591 ENAESEGDEEN
+591 ENADGEGDEEN
-602 SEEKEEDKQP
+602 SEEDKQP

-646 EIVEEEPKEDEEN
+646 EIVEDEPKEDEEN
-659 SNEEGSENSE
+659 SDEEGSENSE
-669 ESKGEESK
+669 ESKDEESK
-677 EDSEEKKDDEE
+677 DSSEEKKDDEE
-688 DELDPSDL
+688 ELDPSDL

>member
-57 DGKPT
+57 DGEPAT
-62 TIMTVKGL
+62 FMTVSGL
-70 PEEEVVEILQEFLDN
+70 SEENILEILQDFLDN
-85 SDLCDDAEAYEVD
+85 SDTCNDAESYIINNED
-98 DKIKYPVDYP
+98 TYLNDKDGEPIDYP
-108 AYDDADAD
+108 A
-116 DILHDL
+116 
-122 DNDDKFPKYED
+122 YED
-133 VETDD
+133 VETDE
-138 LDPEKDVLNDDFLN
+138 LDPEEDALNDELDSLN
-152 EDKDIL
+152 EGEDIL
-158 EDAQEELRGL
+158 EDAQEELRNL
-168 LSNLGDD
+168 LSNLGEN
-175 DNITFEPEVVLDEEY
+175 DNITFEPEIVLDEEY
-190 EAEDGE
+190 NGEDGE

-205 ANGDMEVLNGDKI
+205 ANGDMEVLNGAEI

-233 CDIVK
+233 CDVVK
-238 DELDNETAYPD
+238 DELDNEAAYPD
-249 YDDVDDEEDEEL
+249 YDDVEDDEDDL
-261 PRFEKM
+261 PRFEKIR
-267 HKKHHLDE
+267 KGHHLEE
-275 KRKGCCPGTK
+275 KKKDNCCPGTK
-285 TVNESVIDTVLNDI
+285 TVNESVIDDVLADLDAKI
-299 DTKVLNESNEAEKKN
+299 LNESKEAEKKT
-314 QKNLEKKT
+314 QKELEKKT

-333 HENISYNGK
+333 HTNVSYNGK
-342 SFAKMT
+342 SFDKMT

-358 IKASIDALSERSLNE
+358 VKASVDALSERSLNE
-373 SIVDTKMAETI
+373 SVVDTKMVETI

-404 MECLNKLNEDSAE
+404 MECLSKLNEDSAE

-440 GSNNAEGED
+440 GDNNAENKDSNEEGEE
-449 SNKEGE
+449 NKEGNGDE
-455 KNKEEDNEDKN
+455 NNEEN
-466 GEEGEEVELS
+466 EEVELS

-505 ELENVEDDAFEE
+505 ELENVEEE
-517 EDEKKS
+517 SATED
-523 EDSKEEN
+523 EEN
-530 SEENSKES
+530 SEESN
-538 GKENSEEENSEESAN
+538 ENSEEENSEESSEENSEEENTEEGTN

-570 ANEQPTDDA
+570 ADEQPVEDA

-591 ENAESEGDEEN
+591 ENAEGEGDEEN
-602 SEEKEEDKQP
+602 SEEEEEDKQP

-659 SNEEGSENSE
+659 SDEKGSEDSE
-669 ESKGEESK
+669 ESKDEKSK

>member
-57 DGKPT
+57 DGKPAT
-62 TIMTVKGL
+62 FMTVNGL
-70 PEEEVVEILQEFLDN
+70 SEEEVLEILQEFLDN
-85 SDLCDDAEAYEVD
+85 SDTCDVAEAYEVNDNLD
-98 DKIKYPVDYP
+98 DTT
-108 AYDDADAD
+108 
-116 DILHDL
+116 HDP
-122 DNDDKFPKYED
+122 DNDDYEFPEYDDIDSETQSYLDADEPDPDYPEYED
-133 VETDD
+133 VEAGD
-138 LDPEKDVLNDDFLN
+138 LDPEEDALNDDILN
-152 EDKDIL
+152 EGEDIL

-168 LSNLGDD
+168 LSNLGEN
-175 DNITFEPEVVLDEEY
+175 DNITFDNDVELENY
-190 EAEDGE
+190 T
-196 GNIAVISID
+196 VISIE
-205 ANGDMEVLNGDKI
+205 ANGDMETEDGEI
-218 INAFDLTDADDIFTL
+218 INAFDLDDADDIFTL
-233 CDIVK
+233 CDEVK
-238 DELDNETAYPD
+238 TELDNEAAYPD
-249 YDDVDDEEDEEL
+249 YDDVDDEDEEL
-261 PRFEKM
+261 PRFEKI
-267 HKKHHLDE
+267 HRGRHLDE
-275 KRKGCCPGTK
+275 KKKNNCCPGTK
-285 TVNESVIDTVLNDI
+285 TVNESVIDTVLADL
-299 DTKVLNESNEAEKKN
+299 DKKALNEAKVVEKKN
-314 QKNLEKKT
+314 QKELEKKT

-333 HENISYNGK
+333 HTNVRYNGK

-358 IKASIDALSERSLNE
+358 IKASVDVLSERSLNE
-373 SIVDTKMAETI
+373 SVVNTKMVETI

-404 MECLNKLNEDSAE
+404 MECLSKLNEDSAE

-435 PSTDN
+435 ASSDN
-440 GSNNAEGED
+440 EDSDAESED
-449 SNKEGE
+449 SNKKE
-455 KNKEEDNEDKN
+455 KENKEDNEDEN
-466 GEEGEEVELS
+466 NEDEEVELS
-476 RIEITLKDAEAAND
+476 RIEITLKDTEAAND

-505 ELENVEDDAFEE
+505 ELENVEDDAFKEE
-517 EDEKKS
+517 GEKS
-523 EDSKEEN
+523 EEN
-530 SEENSKES
+530 SEESSEDS
-538 GKENSEEENSEESAN
+538 SEENDEEENSEEDAN

-570 ANEQPTDDA
+570 ADEQPADDA
-579 ASEESG
+579 AGEKSG

-591 ENAESEGDEEN
+591 ENAEGEGDEEN
-602 SEEKEEDKQP
+602 SEEDKQP

-659 SNEEGSENSE
+659 SDEEGSENSE
-669 ESKGEESK
+669 ESKDEESK
-677 EDSEEKKDDEE
+677 DSSEEKKDDEE
-688 DELDPSDL
+688 ELDPSDL

>member
-57 DGKPT
+57 NGKPV

-70 PEEEVVEILQEFLDN
+70 PEEEVLEILQEFLDN
-85 SDLCDDAEAYEVD
+85 SDTCDDAEAYEIND
-98 DKIKYPVDYP
+98 DLNDT
-108 AYDDADAD
+108 
-116 DILHDL
+116 LHDP
-122 DNDDKFPKYED
+122 DNDDYEFPDYEDNDDLNDTLHDPDNDDYEFPSYED

-138 LDPEKDVLNDDFLN
+138 LDPEEDALNDDILN
-152 EDKDIL
+152 EDDDIL

-168 LSNLGDD
+168 LSNLGEN
-175 DNITFEPEVVLDEEY
+175 DNITFEPKLGLDE
-190 EAEDGE
+190 A
-196 GNIAVISID
+196 NIISID
-205 ANGDMEVLNGDKI
+205 SNGDMETEDGDI
-218 INAFDLTDADDIFTL
+218 INAFDLADADDIFTL
-233 CDIVK
+233 CDEVK
-238 DELDNETAYPD
+238 MELDNEAAYPD
-249 YDDVDDEEDEEL
+249 YDDIDDEEDEEL
-261 PRFEKM
+261 PRFEKI
-267 HKKHHLDE
+267 HKGRHLDE
-275 KRKGCCPGTK
+275 KKKNNCCPGTK
-285 TVNESVIDTVLNDI
+285 NINESVIDSVLADLN
-299 DTKVLNESNEAEKKN
+299 KKALNESKKVEAKN
-314 QKNLEKKT
+314 QKELEKKT

-333 HENISYNGK
+333 HSNVRYNGK

-358 IKASIDALSERSLNE
+358 VKASVDALSERLLNE
-373 SIVDTKMAETI
+373 SVVDNKTTETI
-384 NKKKQLLEFLDE
+384 DRKKQLLEFLDE

-404 MECLNKLNEDSAE
+404 MECLRKLNEDGTE

-435 PSTDN
+435 ATADN
-440 GSNNAEGED
+440 GDNDIESENSNEDGEENKEDNDDENAEE
-449 SNKEGE
+449 N
-455 KNKEEDNEDKN
+455 
-466 GEEGEEVELS
+466 EEVELS
-476 RIEITLKDAEAAND
+476 RIEITLKDVEAAND

-505 ELENVEDDAFEE
+505 ELENVEDDAFEDDSE
-517 EDEKKS
+517 ESEENSDEAS
-523 EDSKEEN
+523 EDSSEEN
-530 SEENSKES
+530 SEEEK
-538 GKENSEEENSEESAN
+538 SEEGAN

-570 ANEQPTDDA
+570 ADEQPADDA
-579 ASEESG
+579 AGEESS

-591 ENAESEGDEEN
+591 ENADGEGDEEN
-602 SEEKEEDKQP
+602 SEEDKQP

-659 SNEEGSENSE
+659 SDEEGSENSE
-669 ESKGEESK
+669 ESKDEESK
-677 EDSEEKKDDEE
+677 DRSEEKKDDEE

>member
-57 DGKPT
+57 NGKPV

-70 PEEEVVEILQEFLDN
+70 PEEEVLEILQEFLDN
-85 SDLCDDAEAYEVD
+85 SDTCDDAEAYEVND
-98 DKIKYPVDYP
+98 DLNDT
-108 AYDDADAD
+108 
-116 DILHDL
+116 LHNP
-122 DNDDKFPKYED
+122 DNDDYEFPSYED

-138 LDPEKDVLNDDFLN
+138 LDPEEDALNDDILN
-152 EDKDIL
+152 EGEDIL

-168 LSNLGDD
+168 LSNLGEN
-175 DNITFEPEVVLDEEY
+175 DNITFEPKLGLDE
-190 EAEDGE
+190 A
-196 GNIAVISID
+196 NIISID
-205 ANGDMEVLNGDKI
+205 SNGDMETEDGDI
-218 INAFDLTDADDIFTL
+218 INAFDLVDADDIFTL
-233 CDIVK
+233 CDEVK
-238 DELDNETAYPD
+238 MELDNEAAYPD
-249 YDDVDDEEDEEL
+249 YDDIDDEEDEEL
-261 PRFEKM
+261 PRFEKI
-267 HKKHHLDE
+267 HKGRHLDE
-275 KRKGCCPGTK
+275 KKKNNCCPGTK
-285 TVNESVIDTVLNDI
+285 NINESVIDSVLADLN
-299 DTKVLNESNEAEKKN
+299 KKALNESKKVEAKN
-314 QKNLEKKT
+314 QKELEKKT

-333 HENISYNGK
+333 HTNVRYNGK

-358 IKASIDALSERSLNE
+358 VKASVDALSERLLNE
-373 SIVDTKMAETI
+373 SVVDNKTTETI
-384 NKKKQLLEFLDE
+384 DRKKQLLEFLDE

-404 MECLNKLNEDSAE
+404 MECLRKLNEDGTE

-435 PSTDN
+435 ASADN
-440 GSNNAEGED
+440 GDNDIESED
-449 SNKEGE
+449 SNEDGE
-455 KNKEEDNEDKN
+455 ENKEDNDDEN
-466 GEEGEEVELS
+466 AEENEEVELS
-476 RIEITLKDAEAAND
+476 RIEITLKDVEAAND

-505 ELENVEDDAFEE
+505 ELENVEDDAFEDDSE
-517 EDEKKS
+517 ESEENSDEAT
-523 EDSKEEN
+523 EDSSEEN
-530 SEENSKES
+530 SEEEK
-538 GKENSEEENSEESAN
+538 SEEGAN

-570 ANEQPTDDA
+570 ANDQPADDV
-579 ASEESG
+579 ASEEGS

-591 ENAESEGDEEN
+591 ENADGESDEEN
-602 SEEKEEDKQP
+602 VEEDKQP
-612 KFILTNTDYAS
+612 KFILTNTDYAG

-646 EIVEEEPKEDEEN
+646 EIVEDEPKEDEEN
-659 SNEEGSENSE
+659 SDEEGSENSE
-669 ESKGEESK
+669 ESKDEESK
-677 EDSEEKKDDEE
+677 DSSEEKKDDEE

>member
-57 DGKPT
+57 NGKPV

-70 PEEEVVEILQEFLDN
+70 PEEEVLEILQEFLDD
-85 SDLCDDAEAYEVD
+85 SDTCDDAEAYEIND
-98 DKIKYPVDYP
+98 DQNDTLHDPDNDDYEFP
-108 AYDDADAD
+108 SYEDADA
-116 DILHDL
+116 LHDL
-122 DNDDKFPKYED
+122 DDDYEIPSYED

-138 LDPEKDVLNDDFLN
+138 LDPEEDALNDDFLN
-152 EDKDIL
+152 EDDDIL

-168 LSNLGDD
+168 LSNLGEN
-175 DNITFEPEVVLDEEY
+175 DNITFEPKLGLDE
-190 EAEDGE
+190 A
-196 GNIAVISID
+196 NIISID
-205 ANGDMEVLNGDKI
+205 SNGDMETEDGDI
-218 INAFDLTDADDIFTL
+218 INAFDLADADDIFTL
-233 CDIVK
+233 CDEVK
-238 DELDNETAYPD
+238 MELDNEAAYPD

-261 PRFEKM
+261 PRFEKF
-267 HKKHHLDE
+267 HKGRHLDE
-275 KRKGCCPGTK
+275 KKKNNCCPGTK
-285 TVNESVIDTVLNDI
+285 NINESVIDSVLADLN
-299 DTKVLNESNEAEKKN
+299 KKALNESKKVEAKN
-314 QKNLEKKT
+314 QKELEKKT

-333 HENISYNGK
+333 HTNVRYNGK

-358 IKASIDALSERSLNE
+358 VKASVDALSERLLNE
-373 SIVDTKMAETI
+373 SVVDNKTTETI
-384 NKKKQLLEFLDE
+384 DRKKQLLEFLDE

-404 MECLNKLNEDSAE
+404 MECLRKLNEDSAE

-435 PSTDN
+435 ASTDN
-440 GSNNAEGED
+440 GDDNTEGED
-449 SNKEGE
+449 SNEDGE
-455 KNKEEDNEDKN
+455 ESKEDNKDEN
-466 GEEGEEVELS
+466 NEENEEVELS

-505 ELENVEDDAFEE
+505 ELENVEDDTFEE
-517 EDEKKS
+517 DGEEAEDNSDEAS
-523 EDSKEEN
+523 EDSSEEN
-530 SEENSKES
+530 SEEEK
-538 GKENSEEENSEESAN
+538 SEEGAN

-570 ANEQPTDDA
+570 ADEQPADDA
-579 ASEESG
+579 TSEEDG
-585 EEENGA
+585 EEDGEEDNGV
-591 ENAESEGDEEN
+591 ENADGEGDEEN
-602 SEEKEEDKQP
+602 TEEDKQP

-659 SNEEGSENSE
+659 SDEEGSENSE
-669 ESKGEESK
+669 ESKDEESK
-677 EDSEEKKDDEE
+677 DSSEEKKDDEE
-688 DELDPSDL
+688 ELDPSDL

>member
-57 DGKPT
+57 NGKPV

-70 PEEEVVEILQEFLDN
+70 PEEEVLEILQEFLDD
-85 SDLCDDAEAYEVD
+85 SDTCDDAEAYEIND
-98 DKIKYPVDYP
+98 DTNDSLHDPDNDDYEFP
-108 AYDDADAD
+108 SYEDADA
-116 DILHDL
+116 LHDL
-122 DNDDKFPKYED
+122 DDDYEIPSYED

-138 LDPEKDVLNDDFLN
+138 LDPEEDALNDDFLN
-152 EDKDIL
+152 EDDDIL

-168 LSNLGDD
+168 LSNLGEN
-175 DNITFEPEVVLDEEY
+175 DNITFEPKLGLDE
-190 EAEDGE
+190 A
-196 GNIAVISID
+196 NIISID
-205 ANGDMEVLNGDKI
+205 SNGDMETEDGDI
-218 INAFDLTDADDIFTL
+218 INAFDLADADDIFTL
-233 CDIVK
+233 CDEVK
-238 DELDNETAYPD
+238 MELDNEAAYPD
-249 YDDVDDEEDEEL
+249 YDDIDDEEDEEL
-261 PRFEKM
+261 PRFEKI
-267 HKKHHLDE
+267 HKGRHLDE
-275 KRKGCCPGTK
+275 KKKNNCCPGTK
-285 TVNESVIDTVLNDI
+285 NINESVIDSVLADLN
-299 DTKVLNESNEAEKKN
+299 KKALNESKKVEAKN
-314 QKNLEKKT
+314 QKELEKKT

-333 HENISYNGK
+333 HTNVRYNGK

-348 LKELKSIYET
+348 LKELKSIFET
-358 IKASIDALSERSLNE
+358 VKASVDALSERLLNE
-373 SIVDTKMAETI
+373 SVVDNKTTETI
-384 NKKKQLLEFLDE
+384 DRKKQLLEFLDE

-404 MECLNKLNEDSAE
+404 MECLRKLNEDSAE

-435 PSTDN
+435 ASTDN
-440 GSNNAEGED
+440 GDNTEAENSNEDGEE
-449 SNKEGE
+449 NKEGDKDE
-455 KNKEEDNEDKN
+455 NNEEN
-466 GEEGEEVELS
+466 EEVELS

-505 ELENVEDDAFEE
+505 ELENVEDDTFEE
-517 EDEKKS
+517 DG
-523 EDSKEEN
+523 EE
-530 SEENSKES
+530 SEENSKEAS
-538 GKENSEEENSEESAN
+538 EDSSEENSEEEKSEEGAN

-570 ANEQPTDDA
+570 ADEQPADDA
-579 ASEESG
+579 TGEESS

-591 ENAESEGDEEN
+591 ENADDESDEETT
-602 SEEKEEDKQP
+602 EEDKQP

-659 SNEEGSENSE
+659 SDEEGSENSE
-669 ESKGEESK
+669 ESKDEESK
-677 EDSEEKKDDEE
+677 DSSEEKKDDEE
-688 DELDPSDL
+688 ELDPSDL

>member
-57 DGKPT
+57 NGKPV

-70 PEEEVVEILQEFLDN
+70 PEEEVLEILQEFLDD
-85 SDLCDDAEAYEVD
+85 SDTCDDAEAYEIND
-98 DKIKYPVDYP
+98 DTNDALHDPDNDDYEFP
-108 AYDDADAD
+108 SYEDADA
-116 DILHDL
+116 LHDL
-122 DNDDKFPKYED
+122 DDDYEIPSYED

-138 LDPEKDVLNDDFLN
+138 LDPEEDALNDDFLN
-152 EDKDIL
+152 EDDDIL

-168 LSNLGDD
+168 LSNLGEN
-175 DNITFEPEVVLDEEY
+175 DNITFEPKLGLDE
-190 EAEDGE
+190 A
-196 GNIAVISID
+196 NIISID
-205 ANGDMEVLNGDKI
+205 SNGDMETEDGDI
-218 INAFDLTDADDIFTL
+218 INAFDLADADDIFTL
-233 CDIVK
+233 CDEVK
-238 DELDNETAYPD
+238 MELDNEAAYPD
-249 YDDVDDEEDEEL
+249 YDDVDDEEDEEF
-261 PRFEKM
+261 PRFEKI
-267 HKKHHLDE
+267 HKGRHLDE
-275 KRKGCCPGTK
+275 KKKNNCCPGTK
-285 TVNESVIDTVLNDI
+285 NINESVIDSVLADLN
-299 DTKVLNESNEAEKKN
+299 KKALNESKKVEAKN
-314 QKNLEKKT
+314 QKELEKKT

-333 HENISYNGK
+333 HSNVRYNGK

-348 LKELKSIYET
+348 LKELKSIYESV
-358 IKASIDALSERSLNE
+358 KASVDALSERLLNE
-373 SIVDTKMAETI
+373 SVVDNKTTETI
-384 NKKKQLLEFLDE
+384 DRKKQLLEFLDE

-404 MECLNKLNEDSAE
+404 MECLRKLNEDSAE

-435 PSTDN
+435 ASA
-440 GSNNAEGED
+440 NNEDDDAQSED
-449 SNKEGE
+449 SNEEGDE
-455 KNKEEDNEDKN
+455 NKEDNEDEN
-466 GEEGEEVELS
+466 NEENEEVELS

-490 LKQACLDADIPEDAF
+490 LKQACLDAEIPEDAF

-517 EDEKKS
+517 DGEES
-523 EDSKEEN
+523 EEN
-530 SEENSKES
+530 SEEHTEDPSE
-538 GKENSEEENSEESAN
+538 ENSEEEKSEEGAN

-570 ANEQPTDDA
+570 ADEQPADDA
-579 ASEESG
+579 AGEESSEED
-585 EEENGA
+585 NGA
-591 ENAESEGDEEN
+591 ENADGEGDEEN
-602 SEEKEEDKQP
+602 TEEDKQP

-659 SNEEGSENSE
+659 SDEEGSENSE
-669 ESKGEESK
+669 ESKDEESK
-677 EDSEEKKDDEE
+677 DSSEEKKDDEE
-688 DELDPSDL
+688 ELDPSDL

>member
-38 LRDIFVEAGA
+38 LRDIFVNAGA

-57 DGKPT
+57 DGEPAT
-62 TIMTVKGL
+62 FMTVNGL
-70 PEEEVVEILQEFLDN
+70 SEEDVLEILQEFLDN
-85 SDLCDDAEAYEVD
+85 SDTCNDAEAYIINNED
-98 DKIKYPVDYP
+98 AYLNDKDGEPIDYP
-108 AYDDADAD
+108 PYDDVESEKD
-116 DILHDL
+116 
-122 DNDDKFPKYED
+122 FPEYED
-133 VETDD
+133 IETDD
-138 LDPEKDVLNDDFLN
+138 LDPEEDILNDDFLLN
-152 EDKDIL
+152 EGEDIL

-168 LSNLGDD
+168 LSNLGEN
-175 DNITFEPEVVLDEEY
+175 DNITFDNDVEL
-190 EAEDGE
+190 EDYT
-196 GNIAVISID
+196 VISIE
-205 ANGDMEVLNGDKI
+205 ANGDMETADGDI

-233 CDIVK
+233 CDVVK
-238 DELDNETAYPD
+238 DELDNEAAYPD
-249 YDDVDDEEDEEL
+249 YDDVDDEEDEL
-261 PRFEKM
+261 PRFEKI
-267 HKKHHLDE
+267 HKGRHLDE
-275 KRKGCCPGTK
+275 KKKNNCCPGTK
-285 TVNESVIDTVLNDI
+285 TVNESAIDTVLADLDAKI
-299 DTKVLNESNEAEKKN
+299 LNEAKEEEKKN
-314 QKNLEKKT
+314 QKELEKKT

-333 HENISYNGK
+333 HENVRYNGK
-342 SFAKMT
+342 LFAKMT

-358 IKASIDALSERSLNE
+358 VKASIDALSERALNE
-373 SIVDTKMAETI
+373 SVVDTKMVETI

-404 MECLNKLNEDSAE
+404 IECLNKLNEDGAE

-435 PSTDN
+435 APADN
-440 GSNNAEGED
+440 GGDDAKSETSN
-449 SNKEGE
+449 
-455 KNKEEDNEDKN
+455 
-466 GEEGEEVELS
+466 EEGEEVELS

-517 EDEKKS
+517 GE
-523 EDSKEEN
+523 
-530 SEENSKES
+530 
-538 GKENSEEENSEESAN
+538 ENSEEENSEESSEKSSEETTEEENSEEGTN

-570 ANEQPTDDA
+570 ADEQPADDA
-579 ASEESG
+579 AGEEGG

-591 ENAESEGDEEN
+591 ENADGEGDKENTEEN
-602 SEEKEEDKQP
+602 SEEEEEDKQP

-659 SNEEGSENSE
+659 SDKEGSENSE

-677 EDSEEKKDDEE
+677 EDSGEKKDDEE